1 MNWSKKKIKDDRLA
15 LLEYKKN
22 DNHVDME
29 IEKTELDLLDTKNRH
44 ERCKCLGKK
53 CSDNN
58 RKNYDNDDKLCN
70 DDPSITQKEYCYR
83 KRKRESLSG
92 MLNWVI
98 QIAKYPDDPLIGVIP
113 EPSKW
118 KNNEDKE
125 LWLHA
130 IRARDALLQ
139 RKHVNS
145 NIHQSLFQNGQ
156 KMHPS
161 MYEDVTNQ
169 RHWSTERLRSS
180 ERLPTIMKS
189 RVCSCCSS
197 CSATEN
203 KLTSP
208 HNAELETGPKGET
221 PMTVTSSAMNI
232 AVRSSGDEPQEKQ
245 VSVGP
250 LFQASVPEWTG
261 VVLES
266 DSKWLGTRIWPLVDG
281 EHNSVVEMN
290 SCGRG
295 RQDSCGCR
303 LPGSVECIR
312 FHIAENRMKLKLELG
327 PVFFH
332 WRFDRMGEEVSLGW
346 TVEEEKRFRDM
357 VIFNRFLS
365 AGFWGSACKSFLGKK
380 REDFVS
386 YYFNVF
392 LVSRRS
398 YQNHVTPRD
407 INSDDDESEFGS
419 VSDSFGNAAVT
430 VRGFDKLTCTQNNQC
445 TDLE

>member
-1 MNWSKKKIKDDRLA
+1 
-15 LLEYKKN
+15 
-22 DNHVDME
+22 
-29 IEKTELDLLDTKNRH
+29 
-44 ERCKCLGKK
+44 
-53 CSDNN
+53 
-58 RKNYDNDDKLCN
+58 
-70 DDPSITQKEYCYR
+70 
-83 KRKRESLSG
+83 
-92 MLNWVI
+92 
-98 QIAKYPDDPLIGVIP
+98 
-113 EPSKW
+113 
-118 KNNEDKE
+118 
-125 LWLHA
+125 
-130 IRARDALLQ
+130 
-139 RKHVNS
+139 
-145 NIHQSLFQNGQ
+145 
-156 KMHPS
+156 MHPS

-232 AVRSSGDEPQEKQ
+232 AVCSSGDEPQEKQ

-365 AGFWGSACKSFLGKK
+365 AGFWGSACESFLGKK